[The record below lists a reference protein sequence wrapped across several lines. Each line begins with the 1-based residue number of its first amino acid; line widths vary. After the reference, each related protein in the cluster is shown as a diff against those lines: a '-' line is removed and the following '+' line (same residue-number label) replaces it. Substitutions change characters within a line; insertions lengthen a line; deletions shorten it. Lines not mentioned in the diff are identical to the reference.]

1 MRLILI
7 RHCKSDWETGVDD
20 HDRPLNRRG
29 QDAATALGKWMAAN
43 DLRPDLWLVSSA
55 LRTRA
60 TALGMREAAG
70 DESPL
75 TTMAE
80 LYHATPGRIIT
91 AAKEAKA
98 DCLAIVGHNPG
109 IGRTAALMAR
119 EPAPH
124 GRFADYPTGA
134 VTVLGFEGWLDE
146 GEGTITHF
154 VVPRD
159 L

>member
-7 RHCKSDWETGVDD
+7 RHCKSDWESGVDD

-29 QDAATALGKWMAAN
+29 QNAATALGEWMN
-43 DLRPDLWLVSSA
+43 KQNLRPDLWLVSSA

-60 TALGMREAAG
+60 TALAMREAAG

-75 TTMAE
+75 RTMAE
-80 LYHATPGRIIT
+80 LYHATPGRIIG
-91 AAKEAKA
+91 AAQDTKA
-98 DCLAIVGHNPG
+98 DCLALVGHNPG
-109 IGRTAALMAR
+109 IGQTARLMAR
-119 EPAPH
+119 EPAAH

-134 VTVLGFEGWLDE
+134 LTVLDFEGRAEE
-146 GEGTITHF
+146 GEGTISHF
-154 VVPRD
+154 IIPRD